1 MTTITQIEKIEFD
14 LVAALA
20 NLPAGARQ
28 MRAKVVDTLAKVRD
42 RKRQLLARS
51 PDVLRKAAGNRP
63 TAEPHWFGLPAVA
76 EEVAE
81 IVTAARD
88 RVAELERLA
97 KRSNE
102 LGFHQLPRN
111 PDAALAGEVMT
122 TIKGALSRPMLGD
135 RSLISFLNRHAKPA

>member
-51 PDVLRKAAGNRP
+51 PDVLRKAA
-63 TAEPHWFGLPAVA
+63 
-76 EEVAE
+76 
-81 IVTAARD
+81 
-88 RVAELERLA
+88 
-97 KRSNE
+97 
-102 LGFHQLPRN
+102 
-111 PDAALAGEVMT
+111 
-122 TIKGALSRPMLGD
+122 LS
-135 RSLISFLNRHAKPA
+135 